1 MSLAAQQ
8 KFQARFYTDPDLRKR
23 SLADPMSVAGEF
35 GIDIDEVK
43 LMVDQDGQGMQVF
56 TSALVRKRYKQASA
70 LLPGTALALKYE
82 FQGLFEKYARNHP
95 IPDIHRYESDALP
108 LPRI

>member
-23 SLADPMSVAGEF
+23 SLADPMSVATEF

-43 LMVDQDGQGMQVF
+43 AMMENAGPGMQVF
-56 TSALVRKRYKQASA
+56 TALWSASVTNR
-70 LLPGTALALKYE
+70 LPHCFPAP
-82 FQGLFEKYARNHP
+82 H
-95 IPDIHRYESDALP
+95 
-108 LPRI
+108 